1 VPGAFLLGSPFP
13 EKKEEGDVGTGLK
26 NPRWQKG
33 FGKAEF
39 NHGYPDTDTP

>member
-1 VPGAFLLGSPFP
+1 LGSPFP
-13 EKKEEGDVGTGLK
+13 GRKKEQGDVGTGLK